1 MHIDMSGF
9 LEKLKLSGAIAVL
22 ESRQVVLV
30 LFVVVAMLLLWLLS
44 PFAVSSAIGVGL
56 LGAAVAGG
64 VFIMQQV
71 KLDATEKIGRR
82 NRSFWMATT
91 AFATVFL
98 HSPILAK
105 WEVNRSG
112 VAGNSLANAV
122 ATSSSVPSLQN
133 PLLEARFEIFCEG
146 AFNPQYPSEPFVIV
160 KFNVSFPSHNS
171 PIPIPSS
178 ASLSWDGNSRTIH
191 SVDIISS
198 EKNIFF
204 ASSET
209 DEVISLLKQ
218 SSVVALQTTDL
229 FGEKDIFEWKLSGS
243 SSAIN
248 AAFSH
253 CGIK

>member
-1 MHIDMSGF
+1 M
-9 LEKLKLSGAIAVL
+9 
-22 ESRQVVLV
+22 ESRRVALV
-30 LFVVVAMLLLWLLS
+30 LFA
-44 PFAVSSAIGVGL
+44 
-56 LGAAVAGG
+56 
-64 VFIMQQV
+64 
-71 KLDATEKIGRR
+71 
-82 NRSFWMATT
+82 

-122 ATSSSVPSLQN
+122 ATSSSVPALHN
-133 PLLEARFEIFCEG
+133 PLLEARFEVFCEG

-160 KFNVSFPSHNS
+160 KFNTSFPHHKS
-171 PIPIPSS
+171 PFPIPSS

-198 EKNIFF
+198 EKNLFF

-209 DEVISLLKQ
+209 AEVISLLKQ

-248 AAFSH
+248 AAFAH